1 MSRSEPK
8 SPAPFSLRLTADERA
23 QLERRAAGTPMGA
36 YIRACLFAS
45 ESSHRRITRG
55 KAPVADH
62 KALAQLLAR
71 LGQSRLPNNINQ
83 LARAANTGALPIT
96 QETEAALRTAAA
108 DIAAMKRLLLRALGV
123 RERRDP

>member
-1 MSRSEPK
+1 MSRSATK
-8 SPAPFSLRLTADERA
+8 SPAPFSLRLTAEERA
-23 QLERRAAGTPMGA
+23 QLERRAAGMPMGA
-36 YIRACLFAS
+36 YIRGCLFAS
-45 ESSHRRITRG
+45 GATPQRITRG

-96 QETEAALRTAAA
+96 RETEAALRTAAA